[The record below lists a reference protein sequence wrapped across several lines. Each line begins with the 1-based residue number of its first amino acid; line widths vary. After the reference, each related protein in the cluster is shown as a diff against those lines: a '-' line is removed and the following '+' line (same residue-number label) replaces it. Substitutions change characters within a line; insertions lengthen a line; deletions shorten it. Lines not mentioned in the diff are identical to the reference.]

1 MRKLLPYLKEYIRE
15 CILAPGFKMLEA
27 CFELIVPIVIASL
40 IDRGIGD
47 GDIPYIYLMIV
58 VLFVLAIV
66 GCAVAITAQYF
77 SAKAA
82 IGFATKLRLVL
93 FKHLMNLSY
102 PDIDE
107 VGTSTMI
114 TRMTSDVN
122 KVQTGVNMFLRLFLR
137 SPFVVFGAM
146 FMAFTIDFTSALIF
160 VAAIIGIGGVVFF
173 LISKNIPAL
182 RQVQNRLDEVT
193 NSTRESLTGLRVLRA
208 FRLESKAIDDFKDV
222 NGNYFDAQTRAGN
235 ISALMNPLTYVL
247 INLATAGVI
256 YLGGIKVSMG
266 TLTAGQVI
274 ALYNYMSQ
282 ILVELVK
289 LANLIVTLNRAL
301 ASSRRISDILDI
313 SPSMEDGIGAAEAGN
328 RQKSCD
334 SEDIQSGRAPYIE
347 FNNVSF
353 AYPGAGEESLS
364 DVNFQVNR
372 GETVG
377 VRGGTGSG
385 KSTLVNLIPRFYD
398 VTKGSV
404 RIDGIDVRD
413 YRVAELR
420 RIVGVVKQKAVLFKG
435 SIADNLRMGDENVSL
450 EDMEKAIA
458 DSQSGVIVDGKGV
471 IEAEVEQG
479 GRNFSGGQRQR
490 LSIARTLAYK
500 PDILILDD
508 SSSALDYAT
517 DLQLRRAIRNL
528 EYKPTVFIISQR
540 TGSIRYADKIIVL
553 DDGRVAGIGT
563 HDELLDNCE
572 VYREIHSSQL
582 TGKEA

>member
-256 YLGGIKVSMG
+256 YLGGIKGSMG

-364 DVNFQVNR
+364 DVNFHVNR

-377 VRGGTGSG
+377 VIGGTGSG

-435 SIADNLRMGDENVSL
+435 SIADNLRMGDEKVSL

-458 DSQSGVIVDGKGV
+458 DSQSGVIVDGKGG

>member
-208 FRLESKAIDDFKDV
+208 FRLESKSIDDFKNV

-247 INLATAGVI
+247 INLATVGVI

-266 TLTAGQVI
+266 ALTAGQVI

-313 SPSMEDGIGAAEAGN
+313 KPSMEDGIGSKVDN
-328 RQKSCD
+328 
-334 SEDIQSGRAPYIE
+334 QSGREPYIL
-347 FNNVSF
+347 FDNVSF

-364 DVNFQVNR
+364 NVNFHVNR

-377 VRGGTGSG
+377 VIGGTGSG

-413 YRVAELR
+413 YRFAELR
-420 RIVGVVKQKAVLFKG
+420 KKVGVVKQKAVLFKG
-435 SIADNLRMGDENVSL
+435 SIADNLRMGDEKVSL
-450 EDMEKAIA
+450 EDMEKAIN
-458 DSQSGVIVDGKGV
+458 DSQSRVIVEGKGG

-540 TGSIRYADKIIVL
+540 TASIRYADKIIVL
-553 DDGRVAGIGT
+553 EDGLVAGIGT
-563 HDELLDNCE
+563 HDELLDTCE

>member
-364 DVNFQVNR
+364 DVSFHVNR

-377 VRGGTGSG
+377 VIGGTGSG

-413 YRVAELR
+413 YRFAELR
-420 RIVGVVKQKAVLFKG
+420 KKVGVVKQKAVLFKG
-435 SIADNLRMGDENVSL
+435 SIADNLRMGDEKVSL
-450 EDMEKAIA
+450 EDMEKAIN
-458 DSQSGVIVDGKGV
+458 DSQSKVIVEGKGG

-500 PDILILDD
+500 PEILILDD

-540 TGSIRYADKIIVL
+540 TASIRYADKIIVL
-553 DDGRVAGIGT
+553 EDGLVAGIGT
-563 HDELLDNCE
+563 HDELLETCE

-582 TGKEA
+582 TEKEA

>member
-1 MRKLLPYLKEYIRE
+1 MRKLLPYLKEYVRE

-47 GDIPYIYLMIV
+47 GDIPYIFRMIV
-58 VLFVLAIV
+58 VLFMLAIV

-160 VAAIIGIGGVVFF
+160 VIAIVGIGGVVFF

-208 FRLESKAIDDFKDV
+208 FRLESKSIDDFKNV

-247 INLATAGVI
+247 INLATVGVI

-266 TLTAGQVI
+266 ALTAGQVI

-313 SPSMEDGIGAAEAGN
+313 KPSMEDGIGSKVDN
-328 RQKSCD
+328 
-334 SEDIQSGRAPYIE
+334 QSGREPYIL
-347 FNNVSF
+347 FDNVSF

-364 DVNFQVNR
+364 NVNFHVNR

-377 VRGGTGSG
+377 VIGGTGSG

-413 YRVAELR
+413 YRFAELR
-420 RIVGVVKQKAVLFKG
+420 KKVGVVKQKAVLFKG
-435 SIADNLRMGDENVSL
+435 SIADNLRMGDEKVSL
-450 EDMEKAIA
+450 EDMEKAIN
-458 DSQSGVIVDGKGV
+458 DSQSKVIVEGKGG

-540 TGSIRYADKIIVL
+540 TASIRYADKIIVL
-553 DDGRVAGIGT
+553 EDGLVAGIGT
-563 HDELLDNCE
+563 HDELLDSCE

>member
-137 SPFVVFGAM
+137 TPFVVFGAM

-160 VAAIIGIGGVVFF
+160 VIAIVGIGGVVFF

-182 RQVQNRLDEVT
+182 RQVQNKLDEVT

-208 FRLESKAIDDFKDV
+208 FRLESKSIDDFKNV

-247 INLATAGVI
+247 INLATVGVI

-266 TLTAGQVI
+266 ALTAGQVI

-313 SPSMEDGIGAAEAGN
+313 KPSMEDGIGSKVDN
-328 RQKSCD
+328 
-334 SEDIQSGRAPYIE
+334 QSGREPYIL
-347 FNNVSF
+347 FDNVSF

-364 DVNFQVNR
+364 DVNFHVNR

-377 VRGGTGSG
+377 VIGGTGSG

-413 YRVAELR
+413 YRFAELR
-420 RIVGVVKQKAVLFKG
+420 KKVGVVKQKAVLFKG
-435 SIADNLRMGDENVSL
+435 SIADNLRMGDEKVSL
-450 EDMEKAIA
+450 EDMEKAIN
-458 DSQSGVIVDGKGV
+458 DSQSKVIVEGKGG

-500 PDILILDD
+500 PEILILDD

-540 TGSIRYADKIIVL
+540 TASIRYADKIIVL
-553 DDGRVAGIGT
+553 EDGLVAGIGT
-563 HDELLDNCE
+563 HDELLDSCE

>member
-1 MRKLLPYLKEYIRE
+1 MRKLLPYLKEYVRE

-47 GDIPYIYLMIV
+47 GDIPYIFRMIV
-58 VLFVLAIV
+58 VLFMLAIV

-160 VAAIIGIGGVVFF
+160 VIAIVGIGGVVFF

-208 FRLESKAIDDFKDV
+208 FRLESKSIDDFKNV

-247 INLATAGVI
+247 INLATVGVI

-266 TLTAGQVI
+266 ALTAGQVI

-313 SPSMEDGIGAAEAGN
+313 KPSMEDGIGSKVDN
-328 RQKSCD
+328 
-334 SEDIQSGRAPYIE
+334 QSGREPYIL
-347 FNNVSF
+347 FDNVSF
-353 AYPGAGEESLS
+353 SYPGAGEESLS
-364 DVNFQVNR
+364 DVSFHVNK

-377 VRGGTGSG
+377 VIGGTGSG

-404 RIDGIDVRD
+404 RIDGIDVRN
-413 YRVAELR
+413 YRFAELR
-420 RIVGVVKQKAVLFKG
+420 KKVGVVKQKAVLFKG
-435 SIADNLRMGDENVSL
+435 SIADNLRMGDEKVSL
-450 EDMEKAIA
+450 EDMEKAIN
-458 DSQSGVIVDGKGV
+458 DSQSKVIVEGKGG

-540 TGSIRYADKIIVL
+540 TASIRYADKIIVL
-553 DDGRVAGIGT
+553 EDGLVAGIGT
-563 HDELLDNCE
+563 HDELLDTCE

>member
-1 MRKLLPYLKEYIRE
+1 MRKLLPYLKEYVRE

-47 GDIPYIYLMIV
+47 GDIPYIFRMIV
-58 VLFVLAIV
+58 VLFMLAIV

-160 VAAIIGIGGVVFF
+160 VIAIVGIGGVVFF

-208 FRLESKAIDDFKDV
+208 FRLESKSIDDFKNV

-247 INLATAGVI
+247 INLATVGVI

-266 TLTAGQVI
+266 ALTAGQVI

-313 SPSMEDGIGAAEAGN
+313 KPSMEDGIGSKVDN
-328 RQKSCD
+328 
-334 SEDIQSGRAPYIE
+334 QSGREPYIL
-347 FNNVSF
+347 FDNVSF
-353 AYPGAGEESLS
+353 SYPGAGEESLS
-364 DVNFQVNR
+364 DVSFQVNK

-377 VRGGTGSG
+377 VIGGTGSG

-413 YRVAELR
+413 YRFAELR
-420 RIVGVVKQKAVLFKG
+420 KKVGVVKQKAVLFKG
-435 SIADNLRMGDENVSL
+435 SIADNLRMGDEKVSL
-450 EDMEKAIA
+450 EDMEKAIN
-458 DSQSGVIVDGKGV
+458 DSQSRVIIEGKGG

-540 TGSIRYADKIIVL
+540 TASIRYADKIIVL
-553 DDGRVAGIGT
+553 EDGLVAGIGT
-563 HDELLDNCE
+563 HDELLDSCE

>member
-1 MRKLLPYLKEYIRE
+1 MRKLLPYLKEYVRE

-160 VAAIIGIGGVVFF
+160 VIAIVGIGGVVFF

-208 FRLESKAIDDFKDV
+208 FRLESKSIDDFKNV

-247 INLATAGVI
+247 INLATVGVI

-266 TLTAGQVI
+266 ALTAGQVI

-313 SPSMEDGIGAAEAGN
+313 KPSMEDGIGSKVDN
-328 RQKSCD
+328 
-334 SEDIQSGRAPYIE
+334 QSGREPYIL
-347 FNNVSF
+347 FDNVSF

-364 DVNFQVNR
+364 DVSFHVNK

-377 VRGGTGSG
+377 VIGGTGSG

-413 YRVAELR
+413 YRFAELR
-420 RIVGVVKQKAVLFKG
+420 KKVGVVKQKAVLFKG
-435 SIADNLRMGDENVSL
+435 SIADNLRMGDEKVSL
-450 EDMEKAIA
+450 EDMEKAIN
-458 DSQSGVIVDGKGV
+458 DSQSRVIVEGKGG

-540 TGSIRYADKIIVL
+540 TASIRYADKIIVL
-553 DDGRVAGIGT
+553 EDGLVAGIGT
-563 HDELLDNCE
+563 HDELLDTCE

>member
-1 MRKLLPYLKEYIRE
+1 MRKLLPYLKEYVRE

-47 GDIPYIYLMIV
+47 GDIPYIFLMIV
-58 VLFVLAIV
+58 VLFMLAIV

-160 VAAIIGIGGVVFF
+160 VIAIVGIGGVVFF

-208 FRLESKAIDDFKDV
+208 FRLESKSIDDFKNV

-247 INLATAGVI
+247 INLATVGVI

-266 TLTAGQVI
+266 ALTAGQVI

-313 SPSMEDGIGAAEAGN
+313 KPSMEDGIGSRADN
-328 RQKSCD
+328 K
-334 SEDIQSGRAPYIE
+334 SGREPYIL
-347 FNNVSF
+347 FDNVSF
-353 AYPGAGEESLS
+353 SYPGAGEESLS
-364 DVNFQVNR
+364 NVNFHVNR

-377 VRGGTGSG
+377 VIGGTGSG

-413 YRVAELR
+413 YRFAELR
-420 RIVGVVKQKAVLFKG
+420 KKVGVVKQKAVLFKG
-435 SIADNLRMGDENVSL
+435 SIADNLRMGDEKVSL
-450 EDMEKAIA
+450 EDMEKAIN
-458 DSQSGVIVDGKGV
+458 DSQSKVIVEGKGG

-500 PDILILDD
+500 PEILILDD

-540 TGSIRYADKIIVL
+540 TASIRYADKIIVL
-553 DDGRVAGIGT
+553 EDGLVAGIGT
-563 HDELLDNCE
+563 HDELLDSCE

>member
-1 MRKLLPYLKEYIRE
+1 MRKLLPYLKEYVRE

-47 GDIPYIYLMIV
+47 GDIPYIFRMIV
-58 VLFVLAIV
+58 VLFMLAIV

-160 VAAIIGIGGVVFF
+160 VIAIVGIGGVVFF

-182 RQVQNRLDEVT
+182 RQVQNKLDEVT

-208 FRLESKAIDDFKDV
+208 FRLESKSIDDFKNV

-247 INLATAGVI
+247 INLATVGVI

-266 TLTAGQVI
+266 ALTAGQVI

-313 SPSMEDGIGAAEAGN
+313 KPSMEDGIGSKVDN
-328 RQKSCD
+328 
-334 SEDIQSGRAPYIE
+334 QSGREPYIL
-347 FNNVSF
+347 FDNVSF

-364 DVNFQVNR
+364 NVNFHVNR

-377 VRGGTGSG
+377 VIGGTGSG

-413 YRVAELR
+413 YRFAELR
-420 RIVGVVKQKAVLFKG
+420 KKVGVVKQKAVLFKG
-435 SIADNLRMGDENVSL
+435 SIADNLRMGDEKVSL
-450 EDMEKAIA
+450 EDMEKAIN
-458 DSQSGVIVDGKGV
+458 DSQSKVIVEGKGG

-500 PDILILDD
+500 PEILILDD

-540 TGSIRYADKIIVL
+540 TASIRYADKIIVL
-553 DDGRVAGIGT
+553 EDGLVAGIGT
-563 HDELLDNCE
+563 HDELLDSCE

>member
-208 FRLESKAIDDFKDV
+208 FRLESKAIDDFKNV

-328 RQKSCD
+328 RPKSCD

-364 DVNFQVNR
+364 DVNFHVNR

-377 VRGGTGSG
+377 VIGGTGSG

-458 DSQSGVIVDGKGV
+458 DSQSGVIVDCKGG

-553 DDGRVAGIGT
+553 DDGCVAGIGT

>member
-1 MRKLLPYLKEYIRE
+1 MRKLLPYLKEYVRE

-47 GDIPYIYLMIV
+47 GDIPYIFRMIV
-58 VLFVLAIV
+58 VLFMLAIV

-160 VAAIIGIGGVVFF
+160 VIAIVGIGGVVFF

-182 RQVQNRLDEVT
+182 RQVQNKLDEVT

-208 FRLESKAIDDFKDV
+208 FRLESKSIDDFKNV

-247 INLATAGVI
+247 INLATVGVI

-266 TLTAGQVI
+266 ALTAGQVI

-313 SPSMEDGIGAAEAGN
+313 KPSMEDGIGAAEAGN

-364 DVNFQVNR
+364 DVNFHVNR

-377 VRGGTGSG
+377 VIGGTGSG

-413 YRVAELR
+413 YRFAELR
-420 RIVGVVKQKAVLFKG
+420 KKVGVVKQKAVLFKG
-435 SIADNLRMGDENVSL
+435 SIADNLRMGDEKVSL
-450 EDMEKAIA
+450 EDMEKAIN
-458 DSQSGVIVDGKGV
+458 DSQSKVIVEGKGG

-500 PDILILDD
+500 PEILILDD

-540 TGSIRYADKIIVL
+540 TASIRYADKIIVL
-553 DDGRVAGIGT
+553 EDGLVAGIGT
-563 HDELLDNCE
+563 HDELLDSCE

>member
-1 MRKLLPYLKEYIRE
+1 MRKLLPYLKEYVKE
-15 CILAPGFKMLEA
+15 CILSPGFKMLEA

-47 GDIPYIYLMIV
+47 GDIPYIFRMIV
-58 VLFVLAIV
+58 VLFMLAIV

-160 VAAIIGIGGVVFF
+160 VIAIVGIGGVVFF

-208 FRLESKAIDDFKDV
+208 FRLESKSIDDFKNV
-222 NGNYFDAQTRAGN
+222 NGNYFDAQTRSGN

-247 INLATAGVI
+247 INLATVGVI

-266 TLTAGQVI
+266 ALTAGQVI

-313 SPSMEDGIGAAEAGN
+313 KPSMEDGIGSRADN
-328 RQKSCD
+328 K
-334 SEDIQSGRAPYIE
+334 SGREPYIL
-347 FNNVSF
+347 FDNVSF
-353 AYPGAGEESLS
+353 SYPGAGEESLS
-364 DVNFQVNR
+364 NVNFHVNR

-377 VRGGTGSG
+377 VIGGTGSG

-413 YRVAELR
+413 YRFAELR
-420 RIVGVVKQKAVLFKG
+420 KKVGVVKQKAVLFKG
-435 SIADNLRMGDENVSL
+435 SIADNLRMGDEKVSL
-450 EDMEKAIA
+450 EDMEKAIN
-458 DSQSGVIVDGKGV
+458 DSQSKVIVEGKGG

-500 PDILILDD
+500 PEILILDD

-540 TGSIRYADKIIVL
+540 TASIRYADKIIVL
-553 DDGRVAGIGT
+553 EDGLVAGIGT
-563 HDELLDNCE
+563 HDELLDSCE

>member
-1 MRKLLPYLKEYIRE
+1 MRKLLPYLKEYVRE

-47 GDIPYIYLMIV
+47 GDIPYIFRMIV
-58 VLFVLAIV
+58 VLFMLAIV

-146 FMAFTIDFTSALIF
+146 FMAFTIDFKSALIF
-160 VAAIIGIGGVVFF
+160 VIAIVGIGGVVFF

-208 FRLESKAIDDFKDV
+208 FRLESKSIDDFKNV
-222 NGNYFDAQTRAGN
+222 NGNYFDAQTRSGN

-247 INLATAGVI
+247 INLATVGVI

-266 TLTAGQVI
+266 ALTAGQVI

-313 SPSMEDGIGAAEAGN
+313 KPSMEDGIGSRADN
-328 RQKSCD
+328 K
-334 SEDIQSGRAPYIE
+334 SGREPYIL
-347 FNNVSF
+347 FDNVSF
-353 AYPGAGEESLS
+353 SYPGAGEESLS
-364 DVNFQVNR
+364 DVSFQVNK

-377 VRGGTGSG
+377 VIGGTGSG

-413 YRVAELR
+413 YRFAELR
-420 RIVGVVKQKAVLFKG
+420 KKVGVVKQKAVLFKG
-435 SIADNLRMGDENVSL
+435 SIADNLRMGDEKVSL
-450 EDMEKAIA
+450 EDMEKAIN
-458 DSQSGVIVDGKGV
+458 DSQSRVIIEGKGG

-500 PDILILDD
+500 PEILILDD

-540 TGSIRYADKIIVL
+540 TASIRYADKIIVL
-553 DDGRVAGIGT
+553 EDGLVAGIGT
-563 HDELLDNCE
+563 HDELLDSCE

>member
-1 MRKLLPYLKEYIRE
+1 
-15 CILAPGFKMLEA
+15 
-27 CFELIVPIVIASL
+27 
-40 IDRGIGD
+40 
-47 GDIPYIYLMIV
+47 
-58 VLFVLAIV
+58 
-66 GCAVAITAQYF
+66 
-77 SAKAA
+77 
-82 IGFATKLRLVL
+82 
-93 FKHLMNLSY
+93 
-102 PDIDE
+102 
-107 VGTSTMI
+107 
-114 TRMTSDVN
+114 
-122 KVQTGVNMFLRLFLR
+122 
-137 SPFVVFGAM
+137 
-146 FMAFTIDFTSALIF
+146 
-160 VAAIIGIGGVVFF
+160 
-173 LISKNIPAL
+173 
-182 RQVQNRLDEVT
+182 
-193 NSTRESLTGLRVLRA
+193 
-208 FRLESKAIDDFKDV
+208 
-222 NGNYFDAQTRAGN
+222 
-235 ISALMNPLTYVL
+235 MNPLTYVL

-364 DVNFQVNR
+364 DVNFHVNR

-377 VRGGTGSG
+377 VIGGTGSG

-458 DSQSGVIVDGKGV
+458 DSQSGVIVDGKGG

>member
-137 SPFVVFGAM
+137 TPFVVFGAM

-160 VAAIIGIGGVVFF
+160 VIAIVGIGGVVFF

-182 RQVQNRLDEVT
+182 RQVQNKLDEVT

-208 FRLESKAIDDFKDV
+208 FRLESKSIDDFKNV

-247 INLATAGVI
+247 INLATVGVI

-266 TLTAGQVI
+266 ALTAGQVI

-313 SPSMEDGIGAAEAGN
+313 KPSMEDGIGSKVDN
-328 RQKSCD
+328 
-334 SEDIQSGRAPYIE
+334 QSGREPYIL
-347 FNNVSF
+347 FDNVSF

-364 DVNFQVNR
+364 DVNFHVNR

-377 VRGGTGSG
+377 VIGGTGSG

-413 YRVAELR
+413 YRFAELR
-420 RIVGVVKQKAVLFKG
+420 KKVGVVKQKAVLFKG
-435 SIADNLRMGDENVSL
+435 SIADNLRMGDEKVSL
-450 EDMEKAIA
+450 EDMEKAIN
-458 DSQSGVIVDGKGV
+458 DSQSKVIVEGKGG

-540 TGSIRYADKIIVL
+540 TASIRYADKIIVL
-553 DDGRVAGIGT
+553 EDGLVAGIGT
-563 HDELLDNCE
+563 HDELLDTCE

>member
-1 MRKLLPYLKEYIRE
+1 MRKLLPYLKEYVKE
-15 CILAPGFKMLEA
+15 CILSPGFKMLEA

-47 GDIPYIYLMIV
+47 GDIPYIFRMIV
-58 VLFVLAIV
+58 VLFMLAIV

-146 FMAFTIDFTSALIF
+146 FMAFTIDFKSALIF
-160 VAAIIGIGGVVFF
+160 VIAIVGIGGVVFF

-208 FRLESKAIDDFKDV
+208 FRLESKSIDDFKNV

-247 INLATAGVI
+247 INLATVGVI

-266 TLTAGQVI
+266 ALTAGQVI

-313 SPSMEDGIGAAEAGN
+313 KPSMEDGIGSKVDN
-328 RQKSCD
+328 
-334 SEDIQSGRAPYIE
+334 QSGREPYIL
-347 FNNVSF
+347 FDNVSF
-353 AYPGAGEESLS
+353 SYPGAGEESLS
-364 DVNFQVNR
+364 DVSFQVNK

-377 VRGGTGSG
+377 VIGGTGSG

-413 YRVAELR
+413 YRFAELR
-420 RIVGVVKQKAVLFKG
+420 KKVGVVKQKAVLFKG
-435 SIADNLRMGDENVSL
+435 SIADNLRMGDEKVSL
-450 EDMEKAIA
+450 EDMEKAIN
-458 DSQSGVIVDGKGV
+458 DSQSRVIIEGKGG

-500 PDILILDD
+500 PEILILDD

-540 TGSIRYADKIIVL
+540 TASIRYADKIIVL
-553 DDGRVAGIGT
+553 EDGLVAGIGT
-563 HDELLDNCE
+563 HDELLDSCE

>member
-1 MRKLLPYLKEYIRE
+1 MRKLLPYLKEYVKE
-15 CILAPGFKMLEA
+15 CILSPGFKMLEA

-47 GDIPYIYLMIV
+47 GDIPYIFRMIV
-58 VLFVLAIV
+58 VLFMLAIV

-160 VAAIIGIGGVVFF
+160 VIAIVGIGGVVFF

-208 FRLESKAIDDFKDV
+208 FRLESKSIDDFKNV

-247 INLATAGVI
+247 INLATVGVI

-266 TLTAGQVI
+266 ALTAGQVI

-313 SPSMEDGIGAAEAGN
+313 KPSMEDGIGSRADN
-328 RQKSCD
+328 K
-334 SEDIQSGRAPYIE
+334 SGREPYIL
-347 FNNVSF
+347 FDNVSF
-353 AYPGAGEESLS
+353 SYPGAGEESLS
-364 DVNFQVNR
+364 NVNFHVNR

-377 VRGGTGSG
+377 VIGGTGSG

-413 YRVAELR
+413 YRFAELR
-420 RIVGVVKQKAVLFKG
+420 KKVGVVKQKAVLFKG
-435 SIADNLRMGDENVSL
+435 SIADNLRMGDEKVSL
-450 EDMEKAIA
+450 EDMEKAIN
-458 DSQSGVIVDGKGV
+458 DSQSKVIVEGKGG

-500 PDILILDD
+500 PEILILDD

-528 EYKPTVFIISQR
+528 EYKPTGFIISQR

-553 DDGRVAGIGT
+553 EDGLVAGIGT
-563 HDELLDNCE
+563 HDELLDSCE

>member
-1 MRKLLPYLKEYIRE
+1 MRKLLPYLKEYVRE

-47 GDIPYIYLMIV
+47 GDIPYIFRMIV
-58 VLFVLAIV
+58 VLFMLAIV

-160 VAAIIGIGGVVFF
+160 VIAIVGIGGVVFF

-208 FRLESKAIDDFKDV
+208 FRLESKSIDDFKNV

-247 INLATAGVI
+247 INLATVGVI

-266 TLTAGQVI
+266 ALTAGQVI

-313 SPSMEDGIGAAEAGN
+313 KPSMEDGIGSRADN
-328 RQKSCD
+328 K
-334 SEDIQSGRAPYIE
+334 SGREPYIL
-347 FNNVSF
+347 FDNVSF
-353 AYPGAGEESLS
+353 SYPGAGEESLS
-364 DVNFQVNR
+364 DVSFQVNK

-377 VRGGTGSG
+377 VIGGTGSG

-413 YRVAELR
+413 YRFAELR
-420 RIVGVVKQKAVLFKG
+420 KKVGVVKQKAVLFKG
-435 SIADNLRMGDENVSL
+435 SIADNLRMGDEKVSL
-450 EDMEKAIA
+450 EDMEKAIN
-458 DSQSGVIVDGKGV
+458 DSQSRVIIEGKGG

-500 PDILILDD
+500 PEILILDD

-540 TGSIRYADKIIVL
+540 TASIRYADKIIVL
-553 DDGRVAGIGT
+553 EDGLVAGIGT
-563 HDELLDNCE
+563 HDELLDSCE

>member
-1 MRKLLPYLKEYIRE
+1 MRKLLPYLKEYVKE
-15 CILAPGFKMLEA
+15 CILSPGFKMLEA

-47 GDIPYIYLMIV
+47 GDIPYIFRMIV
-58 VLFVLAIV
+58 VLFMLAIV

-208 FRLESKAIDDFKDV
+208 FRLESKSIDDFKNV

-247 INLATAGVI
+247 INLATVGVI

-266 TLTAGQVI
+266 ALTAGQVI

-313 SPSMEDGIGAAEAGN
+313 KPSMEDGIGSKVDN
-328 RQKSCD
+328 
-334 SEDIQSGRAPYIE
+334 QSGREPYIL
-347 FNNVSF
+347 FDNVSF
-353 AYPGAGEESLS
+353 SYPGAGEESLS
-364 DVNFQVNR
+364 DVSFQVNK

-377 VRGGTGSG
+377 VIGGTGSG

-413 YRVAELR
+413 YRFAELR
-420 RIVGVVKQKAVLFKG
+420 KKVGVVKQKAVLFKG
-435 SIADNLRMGDENVSL
+435 SIADNLRMGDEKVSL
-450 EDMEKAIA
+450 EDMEKAIN
-458 DSQSGVIVDGKGV
+458 DSQSRVIIEGKGG

-500 PDILILDD
+500 PEILILDD

-540 TGSIRYADKIIVL
+540 TASIRYADKIIVL
-553 DDGRVAGIGT
+553 EDGLVAGIGT
-563 HDELLDNCE
+563 HDELLDSCE

>member
-1 MRKLLPYLKEYIRE
+1 MRKLLPYLKEYVRE

-47 GDIPYIYLMIV
+47 GDIPYIFRMIV
-58 VLFVLAIV
+58 VLFMLAIV

-107 VGTSTMI
+107 IGTSTMI

-146 FMAFTIDFTSALIF
+146 FMAFTIDCTSALIF
-160 VAAIIGIGGVVFF
+160 VIAIVGIGGVVFF

-182 RQVQNRLDEVT
+182 RQVQNKLDEVT

-208 FRLESKAIDDFKDV
+208 FRLESKSIDDFKNV

-247 INLATAGVI
+247 INLATVGVI

-266 TLTAGQVI
+266 ALTAGQVI

-313 SPSMEDGIGAAEAGN
+313 KPSMEDGIGSKVDN
-328 RQKSCD
+328 
-334 SEDIQSGRAPYIE
+334 QSGREPYIL
-347 FNNVSF
+347 FDNVSF
-353 AYPGAGEESLS
+353 SYPGAGEESLS
-364 DVNFQVNR
+364 DVNFHVNR

-377 VRGGTGSG
+377 VIGGTGSG

-413 YRVAELR
+413 YRFAELR
-420 RIVGVVKQKAVLFKG
+420 KKVGVVKQKAVLFKG
-435 SIADNLRMGDENVSL
+435 SIADNLRMGDEKVSL
-450 EDMEKAIA
+450 EDMEKAIN
-458 DSQSGVIVDGKGV
+458 DSQSRVIVEGKGG

-540 TGSIRYADKIIVL
+540 TASIRYADKIIVL
-553 DDGRVAGIGT
+553 EDGLVAGIGT
-563 HDELLDNCE
+563 HDELLDTCE

>member
-1 MRKLLPYLKEYIRE
+1 MRKLLPYLKEYVRE

-47 GDIPYIYLMIV
+47 GDIPYIFRMIV
-58 VLFVLAIV
+58 VLFMLAIV

-160 VAAIIGIGGVVFF
+160 VIAIVGIGGVVFF

-208 FRLESKAIDDFKDV
+208 FRLESKSIDDFKNV

-247 INLATAGVI
+247 INLATVGVI

-266 TLTAGQVI
+266 ALTAGQVI

-313 SPSMEDGIGAAEAGN
+313 KPSMEDGIGSKVDN
-328 RQKSCD
+328 
-334 SEDIQSGRAPYIE
+334 QSGREPYIL
-347 FNNVSF
+347 FDNVSF
-353 AYPGAGEESLS
+353 SYPGAGEESLS
-364 DVNFQVNR
+364 DVSFHVNK

-377 VRGGTGSG
+377 VIGGTGSG

-413 YRVAELR
+413 YRFAELR
-420 RIVGVVKQKAVLFKG
+420 KKVGVVKQKAVLFKG
-435 SIADNLRMGDENVSL
+435 SIADNLRMGDEKVSL
-450 EDMEKAIA
+450 EDMEKAIN
-458 DSQSGVIVDGKGV
+458 DSQSKVIVEGKGG

-540 TGSIRYADKIIVL
+540 TASIRYADKIIVL
-553 DDGRVAGIGT
+553 DNGQILEMGNHEELIKKKGRYYQLYFERIGAAYAC
-563 HDELLDNCE
+563 L
-572 VYREIHSSQL
+572 
-582 TGKEA
+582 

>member
-1 MRKLLPYLKEYIRE
+1 MRKLLPYLKEYVRE

-47 GDIPYIYLMIV
+47 GDIPYIFRMIV
-58 VLFVLAIV
+58 VLFMLAIV

-146 FMAFTIDFTSALIF
+146 FMAFTIDFKSALIF
-160 VAAIIGIGGVVFF
+160 VIAIVGIGGVVFF

-182 RQVQNRLDEVT
+182 RQVQNKLDEVT

-208 FRLESKAIDDFKDV
+208 FRLESKSIDDFKNV

-247 INLATAGVI
+247 INLATVGVI

-266 TLTAGQVI
+266 ALTAGQVI

-313 SPSMEDGIGAAEAGN
+313 KPSMEDGIGSKVDN
-328 RQKSCD
+328 
-334 SEDIQSGRAPYIE
+334 QSGREPYIL
-347 FNNVSF
+347 FDNVSF

-364 DVNFQVNR
+364 NVNFHVNR

-377 VRGGTGSG
+377 VIGGTGSG

-413 YRVAELR
+413 YRFAELR
-420 RIVGVVKQKAVLFKG
+420 KKVGVVKQKAVLFKG
-435 SIADNLRMGDENVSL
+435 SIADNLRMGDEKVSL
-450 EDMEKAIA
+450 EDMEKAIN
-458 DSQSGVIVDGKGV
+458 DSQSKVIVEGKGG

-540 TGSIRYADKIIVL
+540 TASIRYADKIIVL
-553 DDGRVAGIGT
+553 EDGLVAGIGT
-563 HDELLDNCE
+563 HDELLDTCE

>member
-47 GDIPYIYLMIV
+47 GDIPYIFRMIV
-58 VLFVLAIV
+58 VLFMLAIV

-160 VAAIIGIGGVVFF
+160 VIAIVGIGGVVFF

-208 FRLESKAIDDFKDV
+208 FRLESKSIDDFKNV

-247 INLATAGVI
+247 INLATVGVI

-266 TLTAGQVI
+266 VLTAGQVI

-313 SPSMEDGIGAAEAGN
+313 KPSMEDGIGSKVDN
-328 RQKSCD
+328 
-334 SEDIQSGRAPYIE
+334 QSGREPYIL
-347 FNNVSF
+347 FDNVSF

-364 DVNFQVNR
+364 NVNFHVNR

-377 VRGGTGSG
+377 VIGGTGSG

-413 YRVAELR
+413 YRFAELR
-420 RIVGVVKQKAVLFKG
+420 KKVGVVKQKAVLFKG
-435 SIADNLRMGDENVSL
+435 SIADNLRMGDEKVSL
-450 EDMEKAIA
+450 EDMEKAIN
-458 DSQSGVIVDGKGV
+458 DSQSKVIVEGKGG

-500 PDILILDD
+500 PEILILDD

-540 TGSIRYADKIIVL
+540 TASIRYADKIIVL
-553 DDGRVAGIGT
+553 EDGLVAGIGT
-563 HDELLDNCE
+563 HDELLDSCE

>member
-1 MRKLLPYLKEYIRE
+1 MRKLLPYLKEYVRE

-47 GDIPYIYLMIV
+47 GDIPYIFRMIV
-58 VLFVLAIV
+58 VLFMLAIV

-160 VAAIIGIGGVVFF
+160 VIAIVGIGGVVFF

-208 FRLESKAIDDFKDV
+208 FRLESKSIDDFKNV

-247 INLATAGVI
+247 INLATVGVI
-256 YLGGIKVSMG
+256 YLGGIRVSMG
-266 TLTAGQVI
+266 ALTAGQVI

-313 SPSMEDGIGAAEAGN
+313 KPSMEDGIGSKVDN
-328 RQKSCD
+328 
-334 SEDIQSGRAPYIE
+334 QSGREPYIL
-347 FNNVSF
+347 FDNVSF

-364 DVNFQVNR
+364 NVNFHVNR

-377 VRGGTGSG
+377 VIGGTGSG

-413 YRVAELR
+413 YRFAELR
-420 RIVGVVKQKAVLFKG
+420 KKVGVVKQKAVLFKG
-435 SIADNLRMGDENVSL
+435 SIADNLRMGDEKVSL
-450 EDMEKAIA
+450 EDMEKAIN
-458 DSQSGVIVDGKGV
+458 DSQSKVIVEGKGG

-500 PDILILDD
+500 PEILILDD

-553 DDGRVAGIGT
+553 EDGLVAGIGT
-563 HDELLDNCE
+563 HDELLDTCE

>member
-1 MRKLLPYLKEYIRE
+1 MRKLLPYLKEYVRE

-47 GDIPYIYLMIV
+47 GDIPYIFRMIV
-58 VLFVLAIV
+58 VLFMLAIV

-82 IGFATKLRLVL
+82 IGFATNLRLVL

-160 VAAIIGIGGVVFF
+160 VIAIVGIGGVVFF

-208 FRLESKAIDDFKDV
+208 FRLESKSIDDFKNV

-247 INLATAGVI
+247 INLATVGVI
-256 YLGGIKVSMG
+256 YLGGIRVSMG
-266 TLTAGQVI
+266 ALTAGQVI

-313 SPSMEDGIGAAEAGN
+313 KPSMEDGIGSKVDN
-328 RQKSCD
+328 
-334 SEDIQSGRAPYIE
+334 QSGREPYIL
-347 FNNVSF
+347 FDNVSF

-364 DVNFQVNR
+364 NVNFHVNR

-377 VRGGTGSG
+377 VIGGTGSG

-413 YRVAELR
+413 YRFAELR
-420 RIVGVVKQKAVLFKG
+420 KKVGVVKQKAVLFKG
-435 SIADNLRMGDENVSL
+435 SIADNLRMGDEKVSL
-450 EDMEKAIA
+450 EDMEKAIN
-458 DSQSGVIVDGKGV
+458 DSQSKVIVEGKGG

-500 PDILILDD
+500 PEILILDD

-553 DDGRVAGIGT
+553 EDGLVAGIGT
-563 HDELLDNCE
+563 HDELLDTCE

>member
-1 MRKLLPYLKEYIRE
+1 MRKLLPYLKEYVRE

-47 GDIPYIYLMIV
+47 GDIPYIFRMIV
-58 VLFVLAIV
+58 VLFMLAIV

-160 VAAIIGIGGVVFF
+160 VIAIVGIGGVVFF

-208 FRLESKAIDDFKDV
+208 FRLESKSIDDFKNV

-247 INLATAGVI
+247 INLATVGVI

-266 TLTAGQVI
+266 VLTAGQVI

-313 SPSMEDGIGAAEAGN
+313 KPSMEDGIGSKVDN
-328 RQKSCD
+328 
-334 SEDIQSGRAPYIE
+334 QSGREPYIL
-347 FNNVSF
+347 FDNVSF
-353 AYPGAGEESLS
+353 SYPGAGEESLS
-364 DVNFQVNR
+364 DVSFHVNK

-377 VRGGTGSG
+377 VIGGTGSG

-404 RIDGIDVRD
+404 RIDGIDVRN
-413 YRVAELR
+413 YRFAELR
-420 RIVGVVKQKAVLFKG
+420 KKVGVVKQKAVLFKG
-435 SIADNLRMGDENVSL
+435 SIADNLRMGDEKVSL
-450 EDMEKAIA
+450 EDMEKAIN
-458 DSQSGVIVDGKGV
+458 DSQSKVIVEGKGG

-540 TGSIRYADKIIVL
+540 TASIRYADKIIVL
-553 DDGRVAGIGT
+553 EDGLVAGIGT
-563 HDELLDNCE
+563 HDELLDTCE

>member
-1 MRKLLPYLKEYIRE
+1 MRKLLPYLKEYVRE

-47 GDIPYIYLMIV
+47 GDIPYIFRMIV
-58 VLFVLAIV
+58 VLFMLAIV

-160 VAAIIGIGGVVFF
+160 VIAIVGIGGVVFF

-208 FRLESKAIDDFKDV
+208 FRLESKSIDDFKNV

-247 INLATAGVI
+247 INLATVGVI

-266 TLTAGQVI
+266 ALTAGQVI

-313 SPSMEDGIGAAEAGN
+313 KPSMEDGIGSKVDN
-328 RQKSCD
+328 
-334 SEDIQSGRAPYIE
+334 QSGREPYIL
-347 FNNVSF
+347 FDNVSF

-364 DVNFQVNR
+364 DVSFHVNK

-377 VRGGTGSG
+377 VIGGTGSG

-413 YRVAELR
+413 YRFAELR
-420 RIVGVVKQKAVLFKG
+420 KKVGVVKQKAVLFKG
-435 SIADNLRMGDENVSL
+435 SIADNLRMGDEKVSL
-450 EDMEKAIA
+450 EDMEKAIN
-458 DSQSGVIVDGKGV
+458 DSQSRVIVEGKGG

-540 TGSIRYADKIIVL
+540 TASIRYADKIIVL
-553 DDGRVAGIGT
+553 EDGLVAGIGT
-563 HDELLDNCE
+563 HDELLDTCE

>member
-1 MRKLLPYLKEYIRE
+1 MRKLLPYLKEYVRE

-47 GDIPYIYLMIV
+47 GDIPYIFRMIV
-58 VLFVLAIV
+58 VLFMLAIV

-160 VAAIIGIGGVVFF
+160 VIAIVGIGGVVFF

-208 FRLESKAIDDFKDV
+208 FRLESKSIDDFKNV

-247 INLATAGVI
+247 INLATVGVI

-266 TLTAGQVI
+266 ALTAGQVI

-313 SPSMEDGIGAAEAGN
+313 KPSMEDGIGSKVDN
-328 RQKSCD
+328 
-334 SEDIQSGRAPYIE
+334 QSGREPYIL
-347 FNNVSF
+347 FDNVSF
-353 AYPGAGEESLS
+353 SYPGAGEESLS
-364 DVNFQVNR
+364 DVSFQVNK

-377 VRGGTGSG
+377 VIGGTGSG

-413 YRVAELR
+413 YRFAELR
-420 RIVGVVKQKAVLFKG
+420 KKVGVVKQKAVLFKG
-435 SIADNLRMGDENVSL
+435 SIADNLRMGDEKVSL
-450 EDMEKAIA
+450 EDMEKAIN
-458 DSQSGVIVDGKGV
+458 DSQSRVIVEGKGG

-540 TGSIRYADKIIVL
+540 TASIRYADKIIVL
-553 DDGRVAGIGT
+553 EDGLVAGIGT
-563 HDELLDNCE
+563 HDELLDTCE

>member
-1 MRKLLPYLKEYIRE
+1 MRKLLPYLKEYVRE

-47 GDIPYIYLMIV
+47 GDIPYIFRMIV
-58 VLFVLAIV
+58 VLFMLAIV

-160 VAAIIGIGGVVFF
+160 VIAIVGIGGVVCF

-208 FRLESKAIDDFKDV
+208 FRLESKSIDDFKNV

-247 INLATAGVI
+247 INLATVGVI

-266 TLTAGQVI
+266 ALTAGQVI

-313 SPSMEDGIGAAEAGN
+313 KPSMEDGIGGKVDN
-328 RQKSCD
+328 
-334 SEDIQSGRAPYIE
+334 QSGREPYIL
-347 FNNVSF
+347 FDNVSF
-353 AYPGAGEESLS
+353 SYPGAGEESLS
-364 DVNFQVNR
+364 DVNFHVNR

-377 VRGGTGSG
+377 VIGGTGSG

-413 YRVAELR
+413 YRFTELR
-420 RIVGVVKQKAVLFKG
+420 KKVGVVKQKAVLFKG

-458 DSQSGVIVDGKGV
+458 DSQSGVIVDGKGG

-540 TGSIRYADKIIVL
+540 TASIRDADKIIVL
-553 DDGRVAGIGT
+553 EDGLVAGIGT
-563 HDELLDNCE
+563 HDELLDTCE

>member
-364 DVNFQVNR
+364 DVNFHVNR

-377 VRGGTGSG
+377 VIGGTGSG

-450 EDMEKAIA
+450 EDMEKAIN
-458 DSQSGVIVDGKGV
+458 DSQSRVIVEGKGG

>member
-1 MRKLLPYLKEYIRE
+1 MRKLLPYLKEYVRE

-208 FRLESKAIDDFKDV
+208 FRLESKSIDDFKNV

-247 INLATAGVI
+247 INLATVGVI

-266 TLTAGQVI
+266 ALTAGQVI

-313 SPSMEDGIGAAEAGN
+313 KPSMEDGIGSKVDN
-328 RQKSCD
+328 
-334 SEDIQSGRAPYIE
+334 QSGREPYIL
-347 FNNVSF
+347 FDNVSF

-364 DVNFQVNR
+364 DVSFHVNK

-377 VRGGTGSG
+377 VIGGTGSG

-413 YRVAELR
+413 YRFAELR
-420 RIVGVVKQKAVLFKG
+420 KKVGVVKQKAVLFKG
-435 SIADNLRMGDENVSL
+435 SIADNLRMGDEKVSL
-450 EDMEKAIA
+450 EDMEKAIN
-458 DSQSGVIVDGKGV
+458 DSQSRVIVEGKGG

-540 TGSIRYADKIIVL
+540 TASIRYADKIIVL
-553 DDGRVAGIGT
+553 EDGLVAGIGT
-563 HDELLDNCE
+563 HDELLDTCE

>member
-47 GDIPYIYLMIV
+47 GDIPYIYLMIA

-364 DVNFQVNR
+364 DVNFHVNR

-377 VRGGTGSG
+377 VIGGTGSG

-458 DSQSGVIVDGKGV
+458 DSQSGVIVDGKGG

-563 HDELLDNCE
+563 HDELLYNCE

>member
-1 MRKLLPYLKEYIRE
+1 MRKLLPYLKEYVRE

-47 GDIPYIYLMIV
+47 GDIPYIFRMIV
-58 VLFVLAIV
+58 VLFMLAIV

-160 VAAIIGIGGVVFF
+160 VIAIVGIGGVVFF

-208 FRLESKAIDDFKDV
+208 FRLESKSIDDFKNV

-247 INLATAGVI
+247 INLATVGVI

-266 TLTAGQVI
+266 ALTAGQVI

-313 SPSMEDGIGAAEAGN
+313 KPSMEDGIGSKVDN
-328 RQKSCD
+328 
-334 SEDIQSGRAPYIE
+334 QSGREPYIL
-347 FNNVSF
+347 FDNVSF
-353 AYPGAGEESLS
+353 SYPGAGEESLS
-364 DVNFQVNR
+364 DVSFQVNK

-377 VRGGTGSG
+377 VIGGTGSG

-413 YRVAELR
+413 YRFAELR
-420 RIVGVVKQKAVLFKG
+420 KKVGVVKQKAVLFKG
-435 SIADNLRMGDENVSL
+435 SIADNLRMGDEKVSL
-450 EDMEKAIA
+450 EDMEKAIN
-458 DSQSGVIVDGKGV
+458 DSQSRVIIEGKGG

-500 PDILILDD
+500 PEILILDD

-540 TGSIRYADKIIVL
+540 TASIRYADKIIVL
-553 DDGRVAGIGT
+553 EDGLVAGIGT
-563 HDELLDNCE
+563 HDELLDSCE

>member
-1 MRKLLPYLKEYIRE
+1 MRKLLPYLKEYVRE

-47 GDIPYIYLMIV
+47 GDIPYIFRMIV
-58 VLFVLAIV
+58 VLFMLAIV

-160 VAAIIGIGGVVFF
+160 VIAIVGIGGVVFF

-208 FRLESKAIDDFKDV
+208 FRLESKSIDDFKNV

-247 INLATAGVI
+247 INLATVGVI

-266 TLTAGQVI
+266 ALTAGQVI

-313 SPSMEDGIGAAEAGN
+313 KPSMEDGIGSKVDN
-328 RQKSCD
+328 
-334 SEDIQSGRAPYIE
+334 QSGREPYIL
-347 FNNVSF
+347 FDNVSF

-364 DVNFQVNR
+364 NVNFHVNR

-377 VRGGTGSG
+377 VIGGTGSG

-413 YRVAELR
+413 YRFAELR
-420 RIVGVVKQKAVLFKG
+420 KKVGVVKQKAVLFKG
-435 SIADNLRMGDENVSL
+435 SIADNLRMGDEKVSL
-450 EDMEKAIA
+450 EDMEKAIN
-458 DSQSGVIVDGKGV
+458 DSQSKVIVEGKGG

-540 TGSIRYADKIIVL
+540 TASIRYADKIIVL
-553 DDGRVAGIGT
+553 EDGLVAGIGT
-563 HDELLDNCE
+563 HDELLDTCE

>member
-1 MRKLLPYLKEYIRE
+1 MRKLLPYLKEYVRE

-47 GDIPYIYLMIV
+47 GDIPYIFRMIV
-58 VLFVLAIV
+58 VLFMLAIV

-160 VAAIIGIGGVVFF
+160 VIAIVGIGGVVFF

-182 RQVQNRLDEVT
+182 RQVQNKLDEVT

-208 FRLESKAIDDFKDV
+208 FRLESKSIDDFKNV

-247 INLATAGVI
+247 INLATVGVI

-266 TLTAGQVI
+266 ALTAGQVI

-313 SPSMEDGIGAAEAGN
+313 KPSMEDGIGSRADN
-328 RQKSCD
+328 K
-334 SEDIQSGRAPYIE
+334 SGREPYIL
-347 FNNVSF
+347 FDNVSF
-353 AYPGAGEESLS
+353 SYPGAGEESLS
-364 DVNFQVNR
+364 NVNFHVNR

-377 VRGGTGSG
+377 VIGGTGSG

-413 YRVAELR
+413 YRFAELR
-420 RIVGVVKQKAVLFKG
+420 KKVGVVKQKAVLFKG
-435 SIADNLRMGDENVSL
+435 SIADNLRMGDEKVSL
-450 EDMEKAIA
+450 EDMEKAIN
-458 DSQSGVIVDGKGV
+458 DSQSKVIVEGKGG

-500 PDILILDD
+500 PEILILDD

-540 TGSIRYADKIIVL
+540 TASIRYADKIIVL
-553 DDGRVAGIGT
+553 EDGLVAGIGT
-563 HDELLDNCE
+563 HDELLDSCE

>member
-1 MRKLLPYLKEYIRE
+1 MRKLLPYLKEYVRE

-47 GDIPYIYLMIV
+47 GDIPYIFRMIV
-58 VLFVLAIV
+58 VLFMLAIV

-160 VAAIIGIGGVVFF
+160 VIAIVGIGGVVFF

-208 FRLESKAIDDFKDV
+208 FRLESKSIDDFKNV

-247 INLATAGVI
+247 INLATVGVI

-266 TLTAGQVI
+266 ALTAGQVI

-313 SPSMEDGIGAAEAGN
+313 KPSMEDGIGSRADN
-328 RQKSCD
+328 K
-334 SEDIQSGRAPYIE
+334 SGREPYIL
-347 FNNVSF
+347 FDNVSF
-353 AYPGAGEESLS
+353 SYPGAGEESLS
-364 DVNFQVNR
+364 NVNFHVNR

-377 VRGGTGSG
+377 VIGGTGSG

-413 YRVAELR
+413 YRFAELR
-420 RIVGVVKQKAVLFKG
+420 KKVGVVKQKAVLFKG
-435 SIADNLRMGDENVSL
+435 SIADNLRMGDEKVSL
-450 EDMEKAIA
+450 EDMEKAIN
-458 DSQSGVIVDGKGV
+458 DSQSKVIVEGKGG

-500 PDILILDD
+500 PEILILDD

-540 TGSIRYADKIIVL
+540 TASIRYADKIIVL
-553 DDGRVAGIGT
+553 EDGLVAGIGT
-563 HDELLDNCE
+563 HDELLDTCE

>member
-1 MRKLLPYLKEYIRE
+1 MRKLLPYLKEYVRE

-47 GDIPYIYLMIV
+47 GNIPYIFRMIV
-58 VLFVLAIV
+58 VLFMLAIV

-146 FMAFTIDFTSALIF
+146 FMAFTIDFKSALIF
-160 VAAIIGIGGVVFF
+160 VIAIVGIGGVVFF

-208 FRLESKAIDDFKDV
+208 FRLESKSIDDFKNV

-247 INLATAGVI
+247 INLATVGVI

-266 TLTAGQVI
+266 ALTAGQVI

-313 SPSMEDGIGAAEAGN
+313 KPSMEDGIGSRADN
-328 RQKSCD
+328 
-334 SEDIQSGRAPYIE
+334 QSGKEPYIL

-353 AYPGAGEESLS
+353 SYPGAGEESLS
-364 DVNFQVNR
+364 DVSFNVNK

-377 VRGGTGSG
+377 VIGGTGSG

-404 RIDGIDVRD
+404 RIDGIDVRN
-413 YRVAELR
+413 YRFAELR
-420 RIVGVVKQKAVLFKG
+420 KKVGVVKQKAVLFKG
-435 SIADNLRMGDENVSL
+435 SIADNLRMGDEKVSL
-450 EDMEKAIA
+450 EDMEKAIN
-458 DSQSGVIVDGKGV
+458 DSQSRVIVEGKGG

-540 TGSIRYADKIIVL
+540 TASIRYADKIIVL
-553 DDGRVAGIGT
+553 EDGLVAGIGT
-563 HDELLDNCE
+563 HDELLETCE